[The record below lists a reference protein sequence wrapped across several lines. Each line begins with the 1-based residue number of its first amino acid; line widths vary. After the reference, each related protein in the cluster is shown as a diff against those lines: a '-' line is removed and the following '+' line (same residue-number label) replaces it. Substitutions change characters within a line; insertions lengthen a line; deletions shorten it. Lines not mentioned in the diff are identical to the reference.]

1 MDKVADHLTKI
12 KPNKANET
20 IEKFN
25 SRKLEFGDKFSEF
38 LSFWVFIIKASD
50 NEILTLEGNSKNFE
64 VNKYFSFE
72 DFEKRFRYT
81 SIPGYWITY
90 IGNNPK
96 NTCGLIESYLKS
108 KPKDE
113 ARDFKFLLL
122 NI

>member
-1 MDKVADHLTKI
+1 MARICGVNVGFGPSSKVSATVPGNAVL
-12 KPNKANET
+12 
-20 IEKFN
+20 
-25 SRKLEFGDKFSEF
+25 RKSFSEF